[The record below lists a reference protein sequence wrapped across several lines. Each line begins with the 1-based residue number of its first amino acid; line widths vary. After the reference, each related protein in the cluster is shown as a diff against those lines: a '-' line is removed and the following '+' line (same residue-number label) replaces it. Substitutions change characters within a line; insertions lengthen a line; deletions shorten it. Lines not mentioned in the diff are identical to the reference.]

1 MSDYREVGSVG
12 IMEGAFFVSRKELI
26 DWVNKSLKLNITK
39 IEQCSNGAIYIQLL
53 DILFPTKSV
62 LNKAKWLA
70 KMEYEC
76 IMNYKLIQSV
86 FSKIGIKKQMDVD
99 KLIKGKYQ
107 DNLEF
112 LQWFKAFY
120 ERIIDYNSES
130 VTNYDPIERRK
141 ISILGEKGDYRLLNT
156 YLPDWAKVDL
166 SYFKDR
172 GGTYNETKGTT
183 GTVGGGGGAGGVHTQ
198 KRSLSRHSANMDTN
212 FLSSSR
218 ISSGGNPHMNNLN
231 SSSRRG
237 RNGKGTYHGNNKELH
252 ATKKMTSNLGT
263 RISVSNKYSSRDS
276 VSSNIQRSNNTNDSN
291 AELAKDTNIS
301 SEPYRKLKLQLE
313 NKNQEIQH
321 LKNKLKE
328 EKNEKK
334 LANFQKEFYYNKLR
348 FLELL
353 CNQTEENYLLIS
365 DIQQII
371 YARENTY
378 FHQTVSLNDKTAE
391 LNESHSGQE
400 LPLEMDHT
408 SYVDQNE
415 YDPVEYASAE
425 EQYNNHREPRYAESE
440 LNGEINVE
448 KQYHTSEVYQ
458 LNVERDHGNAIEKNI
473 DYGSN
478 CT

>member
-70 KMEYEC
+70 KLEYEC

-130 VTNYDPIERRK
+130 VINYDPIERRK
-141 ISILGEKGDYRLLNT
+141 VSILGEKGDYRLLNT
-156 YLPDWAKVDL
+156 YLPDWAKVDQ

-172 GGTYNETKGTT
+172 GGTCHETT
-183 GTVGGGGGAGGVHTQ
+183 GTSGSGGVGGVHTQ
-198 KRSLSRHSANMDTN
+198 KRSLSRQSANMDTN
-212 FLSSSR
+212 VLSGSR
-218 ISSGGNPHMNNLN
+218 ISNSGNIHMNNLN

-237 RNGKGTYHGNNKELH
+237 RNEKGIYHENNKEMH
-252 ATKKMTSNLGT
+252 ATRKMTSNLGT

-276 VSSNIQRSNNTNDSN
+276 ISANIQKSNSTNDSN
-291 AELAKDTNIS
+291 VELAKDPNTT
-301 SEPYRKLKLQLE
+301 SEPYRRLKLQLE
-313 NKNQEIQH
+313 NKNNEIQH

-328 EKNEKK
+328 EENERK
-334 LANFQKEFYYNKLR
+334 LAKFQKEFYYNKLR

-378 FHQTVSLNDKTAE
+378 FHQTVSLNNKNAD
-391 LNESHSGQE
+391 LNESHNGQE
-400 LPLEMDHT
+400 LPLEMDH
-408 SYVDQNE
+408 SSFVDQNE
-415 YDPVEYASAE
+415 YDPVEYTSAE
-425 EQYNNHREPRYAESE
+425 EQYNNHGEPKYAGE
-440 LNGEINVE
+440 LNGKIKGE
-448 KQYHTSEVYQ
+448 KQYHPFEVYQ
-458 LNVERDHGNAIEKNI
+458 INVECDHGNEIEKNV
-473 DYGSN
+473 DYGSK